1 MSECLSHGN
10 PIDCHHAHTGL
21 RGVFDFGGSESLIAL
36 RNVIVIAVAP
46 VVLDTGVGAQPE
58 GGDGVERTAGVGSV
72 ITVALTVA
80 GVGVTRIIVID
91 GVVYRTSVILW
102 SVINGVHLYRWWW
115 PGPDLTGI
123 SSVGPRYV
131 TLNS

>member
-58 GGDGVERTAGVGSV
+58 GGDGVERTAGVRSV

-80 GVGVTRIIVID
+80 GVGVTRVIIID
-91 GVVYRTSVILW
+91 SVVYRPPVVLW
-102 SVINGVHLYRWWW
+102 SVIYGVHLYGWRW
-115 PGPDLTGI
+115 PSTNLTSVSCVR
-123 SSVGPRYV
+123 SSNV
-131 TLNS
+131 TRNS